1 MFILRWVA
9 EMNEFCGLVNITLG
23 RSPEGEFLVSRRETM
38 KLLHRG
44 WVVAHTNPWWAHEL
58 GVVFQACNGRPVP
71 GCGKHEMVFGGTC
84 VRVTFSVPWV

>member
-44 WVVAHTNPWWAHEL
+44 WVVAHSVLPILECPTLDQQSPYCTGH
-58 GVVFQACNGRPVP
+58 
-71 GCGKHEMVFGGTC
+71 
-84 VRVTFSVPWV
+84 TF